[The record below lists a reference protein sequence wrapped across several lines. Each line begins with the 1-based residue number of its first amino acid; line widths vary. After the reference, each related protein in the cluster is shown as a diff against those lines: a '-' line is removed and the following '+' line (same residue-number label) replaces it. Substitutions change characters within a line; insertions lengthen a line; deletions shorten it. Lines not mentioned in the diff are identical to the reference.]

1 MNRDTT
7 YKAYY
12 VHTPATELPVTLE
25 QVRYHLRNEDLRF
38 DDELLKQYIRA
49 AANYVEKTYG
59 LALLTQTIKQY
70 HDSFPCGSNMPLL
83 LRISPLATTPAI
95 VITYTDTAGATQ
107 TWTSSEYTSGR
118 LDLGGFIVPN
128 INYTWPDSVAAL
140 PNAITVT
147 YSAGF
152 GTKPSTLPPAI
163 TSALLLIIGDMYQRR
178 EDSVANLPKASEY
191 LLLPW
196 YRWAA

>member
-12 VHTPATELPVTLE
+12 VSTPATELPVTLE
-25 QVRYHLRNEDLRF
+25 QARYHLRNEDLRF
-38 DDELLKQYIRA
+38 DDELLKQYIKA

-70 HDSFPCGSNMPLL
+70 HDEFPTGSDTPLL
-83 LRISPLATTPAI
+83 LRISPLAS
-95 VITYTDTAGATQ
+95 ITSIAYTDTAGATQ

-118 LDLGGFIVPN
+118 MDLGGFVVPN
-128 INYTWPDSVAAL
+128 IGYTWPGSVASL

-152 GTKPSTLPPAI
+152 GAKPSTLPPAI
-163 TSALLLIIGDMYQRR
+163 TNALLLMIGDMYQRR